1 MTETQIK
8 EKKDTKSKKQKKI
21 NPFLLF
27 VSSMLVFTLLGFS
40 LLFHFSISI
49 TPKWIVKNTQDGIEI
64 LVNPEILEMRT
75 AEIEEE
81 LEYKVT
87 PEGGIA
93 IPVKWNALGAQ
104 MIDAG
109 VIDKEKF
116 YSLYERRGGLGDYE
130 KELLEGEYNDQ
141 IFIDA
146 DNANVILNLLWA
158 LGLANKN
165 VILEEGPI
173 TDERYGGDASKFAA
187 TGGWT
192 LAEGNPMNHYSAH
205 QMIKLSDEQQ
215 KLVEEV
221 TKNIYRP
228 CCGNSTY
235 FPDCNHGMAMLGL
248 MQLMASQGAT
258 GDEMYDAALSVN
270 SFWFPSTYM
279 TIGKYFA
286 KRGVSWDE
294 INAKEVLGSSYS
306 SAQGYRQIAQEV
318 EPVNSGGGGSCGV

>member
-1 MTETQIK
+1 MTETETK
-8 EKKDTKSKKQKKI
+8 EEKNKKRKKQKKL

-27 VSSMLVFTLLGFS
+27 TSSLLVFTLIGFS
-40 LLFHFSISI
+40 ILFHFSISI
-49 TPKWIVKNTQDGIEI
+49 TPKWIVKYTQDGIEI
-64 LVNPEILEMRT
+64 LVNPEILEMR
-75 AEIEEE
+75 AVEIEEE

-93 IPVKWNALGAQ
+93 IPVQWNALGAQ
-104 MIDAG
+104 MVNAG

-116 YSLYERRGGLGDYE
+116 YALYEKRGGLEDRE
-130 KELLEGEYNDQ
+130 ERLLDEGYNGN
-141 IFIDA
+141 IVIDA
-146 DNANVILNLLWA
+146 KNSNVILNLLWA
-158 LGLANKN
+158 LGLANRN
-165 VILEEGPI
+165 DILENGPM

-192 LAEGNPMNHYSAH
+192 LAEGNPMDHYSAH

-248 MQLMASQGAT
+248 IQLMASQGAT
-258 GDEMYDAALSVN
+258 EDEMYKTALGVN

-286 KRGVSWDE
+286 KRGVAWDE
-294 INAKEVLGSSYS
+294 INAKEILGSSYS
-306 SAQGYRQIAQEV
+306 SAQGYRAIAQEV